1 MFNWKE
7 LESEEKLLSIVV
19 IVIAT
24 LCIAALGVLGML
36 TYTILQF

>member
-24 LCIAALGVLGML
+24 LCIAALGFLGML